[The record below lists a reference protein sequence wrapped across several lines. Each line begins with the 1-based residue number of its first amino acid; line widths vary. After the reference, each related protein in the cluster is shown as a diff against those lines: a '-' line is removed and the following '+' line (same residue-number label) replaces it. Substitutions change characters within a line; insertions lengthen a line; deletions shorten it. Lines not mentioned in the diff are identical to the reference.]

1 MNNRILK
8 KVVSYR
14 KGNNE
19 SLLEI
24 IEVFN
29 PLLSKYS
36 RLLDGEDTRQDL
48 IIHLISV
55 ISKINLHNKELCK
68 DKVIVS
74 YIAKSI
80 RNEYIRLSKKKN
92 KIILNESELNLDIEI
107 VYDGFES
114 EFELLDIFKI
124 LSEKEAYIMKLLYVY
139 CLSVSEI
146 SAFMNISR
154 QAVNQTKNR
163 ALKKIKKMYIGK
175 SGEKISN

>member
-1 MNNRILK
+1 MNNRISK

-36 RLLDGEDTRQDL
+36 KLLDGEDTRQDL
-48 IIHLISV
+48 IIHLMSV

-92 KIILNESELNLDIEI
+92 KIKLIESELN
-107 VYDGFES
+107 
-114 EFELLDIFKI
+114 
-124 LSEKEAYIMKLLYVY
+124 
-139 CLSVSEI
+139 
-146 SAFMNISR
+146 
-154 QAVNQTKNR
+154 
-163 ALKKIKKMYIGK
+163 
-175 SGEKISN
+175 

>member
-1 MNNRILK
+1 MDNRILK
-8 KVVSYR
+8 KVVGYR

-19 SLLEI
+19 ALVEI
-24 IEVFN
+24 IEIFN
-29 PLLSKYS
+29 PLLTKYS

-48 IIHLISV
+48 IIHLMSV

-154 QAVNQTKNR
+154 QAVNQAKNR
-163 ALKKIKKMYIGK
+163 ALKKIKNIYLGK
-175 SGEKISN
+175 IAN

>member
-1 MNNRILK
+1 MENIISK
-8 KVVSYR
+8 KVVRYR

-24 IEVFN
+24 IEVFD

-36 RLLDGEDTRQDL
+36 RLLDGEDTRQEL

-80 RNEYIRLSKKKN
+80 KNEYIRLSKKKS
-92 KIILNESELNLDIEI
+92 KIILYESELNLDIE
-107 VYDGFES
+107 VAYDGFES

-154 QAVNQTKNR
+154 QAVNQAKNR
-163 ALKKIKKMYIGK
+163 SLRKIKKIYIWK
-175 SGEKISN
+175 SGERRSN